1 MKYICKYCYN
11 NKNNNN
17 NNNNNNTNNN
27 TITDN
32 KNDNNNNITIN
43 SKLILKSNKNNNDSK
58 LLLKSNKN
66 DIVKFNKSN
75 SFDNIYDTLSFNKK
89 NTVSN
94 IDKRDKCDEIM
105 IYSISVNINRFFKK
119 NVNSIFA
126 PNCFDE
132 RINDIFDP
140 VYFSNFLWHDSKNQ
154 FYKTIDSL
162 SISDYIRY
170 IANTIGMCP
179 KEILT
184 SYVILH
190 SIVHSNKKYIF
201 KTYTF
206 RILWLAI
213 SNVSIKLLSDDDEF
227 SFKWINSKLKQKI
240 FGLNVNILL
249 NIEYTIL
256 DILEYKFPNGEI
268 YNIILNE
275 LFSHTHYKF
284 DIFN

>member
-1 MKYICKYCYN
+1 MIFY
-11 NKNNNN
+11 
-17 NNNNNNTNNN
+17 
-27 TITDN
+27 
-32 KNDNNNNITIN
+32 
-43 SKLILKSNKNNNDSK
+43 
-58 LLLKSNKN
+58 
-66 DIVKFNKSN
+66 
-75 SFDNIYDTLSFNKK
+75 LSIQK

-94 IDKRDKCDEIM
+94 IDKRDICDEIM
-105 IYSISVNINRFFKK
+105 IHSISVNINRFFKK

-140 VYFSNFLWHDSKNQ
+140 IYFNNFLWYDSNNKFSKNIS
-154 FYKTIDSL
+154 YL
-162 SISDYIRY
+162 CISDYIRY

-184 SYVILH
+184 AYVILH

-213 SNVSIKLLSDDDEF
+213 SNVSIKLLNDDDEF
-227 SFKWINSKLKQKI
+227 SFKWINNKLKEKI
-240 FGLNVNILL
+240 FGLNINILL

-275 LFSHTHYKF
+275 LFSNTHYKF